1 MRKKL
6 RNRIVSRF
14 IISCLLPEVYFL
26 LLIGCSAKQEAGT
39 IDTYTCP
46 MHPTVISD
54 KQGVCPVCNMDLVR
68 KARPGEEVHIT
79 EDLARLIK
87 PPNETIVSQIK
98 TVKGEY
104 TSKPITWEIP
114 GVVTYDTRY
123 AFTIP
128 VKIGG
133 RLEKVYLKNNF
144 QTVKKGMKVAEIYS
158 QELVAAQQEL
168 IYLLNQPTQD
178 ETLLADSK
186 SKLRLLGVSN
196 EQLNEL
202 IASRKA
208 QYQFAVYSDHDGY
221 IIAEATAAPIA
232 PAPSSMGMEPA
243 VSQTPVVAEFI
254 REGNYVTAGQTLFK
268 VIDTRALRIELST
281 TPAQSKMIKAGD
293 TVAILVNGKEIYTRV
308 DFVQPFY
315 ETSQEFVTVRVNV
328 PNTNLKIGEL
338 VKATWKTN
346 SNEVIWIPREAI
358 VDLGL
363 ERIVFV
369 KTRNAFKAKPVEI
382 QQYADDRVAVRGI
395 SSSDEIAAHAQF
407 LVDSEGFIKN
417 AH

>member
-1 MRKKL
+1 
-6 RNRIVSRF
+6 
-14 IISCLLPEVYFL
+14 
-26 LLIGCSAKQEAGT
+26 
-39 IDTYTCP
+39 
-46 MHPTVISD
+46 
-54 KQGVCPVCNMDLVR
+54 MDLVR

-87 PPNETIVSQIK
+87 PPNETIVSQIE

-104 TSKPITWEIP
+104 THKSILFDVP

-133 RLEKVYLKNNF
+133 RLEKVYIKNNF
-144 QTVKKGMKVAEIYS
+144 QPVKKGMKVAEIYS

-243 VSQTPVVAEFI
+243 VSQTPVVADFI

-293 TVAILVNGKEIYTRV
+293 TVAILVNGQRDLHRV

-407 LVDSEGFIKN
+407 LVDSEGFIKM
-417 AH
+417 HTRYDR